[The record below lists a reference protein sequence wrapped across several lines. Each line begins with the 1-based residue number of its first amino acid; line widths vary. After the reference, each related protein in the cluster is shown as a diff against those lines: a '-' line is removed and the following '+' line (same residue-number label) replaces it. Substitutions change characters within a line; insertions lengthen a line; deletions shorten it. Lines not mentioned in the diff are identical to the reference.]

1 MRLWKQLLISLA
13 VLVAG
18 VLLLGR
24 FVPGAGDMLKAAGL
38 PENVIAA
45 IAPQQTLTQDRAR
58 GSGPR
63 GQGGFGG
70 PILVVAQPVSTA
82 LVNDRLKAIGNG
94 EAIRSVT
101 VTPYA
106 TGNLSEVLVQ
116 SGDRVEQGQVIAR
129 LDSDEQRIAAD
140 QARLARRSAQ
150 EKVERYKNL
159 SSARAVS
166 SVEVTDAQTAL
177 ETAELAL
184 QTAELNLKRRDISA
198 PWPGI
203 VGIILVNPGDY
214 VTTSTSIATVDD
226 RSEILVDFW
235 VPERFARHMVVGKAV
250 SAEAISIPGKVL
262 EGAIHAVDNRIDQA
276 SRTLRVR
283 AKIENPDDNLRAGMS
298 FSVNVTFDGDRYP
311 TVDPLAIQWSSEG
324 SYVWRVNDGKSER
337 VPVKIIQ
344 RNPDRVLVDAAI
356 AENDQVITEGVQRLR
371 DGGAIAIAGA
381 EPVREV
387 SQTEAVQ

>member
-58 GSGPR
+58 GGGRR

-70 PILVVAQPVSTA
+70 PVLVVAQPVSTA

-116 SGDRVEQGQVIAR
+116 SGDKVKQGQVIAR

-150 EKVERYKNL
+150 EKVARYKNL

-166 SVEVTDAQTAL
+166 SVDVTDAQTAL

-262 EGAIHAVDNRIDQA
+262 DGAIHAVDNRIDQA

-344 RNPDRVLVDAAI
+344 RNPDRVLIDAAI

>member
-1 MRLWKQLLISLA
+1 MRLWKQLLISFA

-38 PENVIAA
+38 PEQVVAA
-45 IAPQQTLTQDRAR
+45 IAPDQAATQDGGR
-58 GSGPR
+58 SGGRR

-70 PILVVAQPVSTA
+70 PVLVAVQPVSTA
-82 LVNDRLKAIGNG
+82 LVNDRLRAIGNG

-106 TGNLSEVLVQ
+106 TGNLSEVLVK

-184 QTAELNLKRRDISA
+184 QTAELNLKRRDIAA
-198 PWPGI
+198 PWSGI

-214 VTTSTSIATVDD
+214 VTTSTSIATIDD

-235 VPERFARHMVVGKAV
+235 VPERFARHMVVGKTV
-250 SAEAISIPGKVL
+250 SAEAISMPGQVL
-262 EGAIHAVDNRIDQA
+262 DGTIHAVDNRIDQA

-324 SYVWRVNDGKSER
+324 SYVWRISGDKSER

-356 AENDQVITEGVQRLR
+356 AENDQVVTEGVQRLR
-371 DGGAIAIAGA
+371 DGGSIAIAGA
-381 EPVREV
+381 EPAREV
-387 SQTEAVQ
+387 SQTETVQ